1 MSQVSII
8 STKKFKDVVVTL
20 RFAKNDQSKNTERA
34 LLALMLSDRSSTY
47 NTKVKMNRK
56 LDNMFGATL
65 HSSVRDYGKAHIID
79 LSLGV
84 LNEKFVKANLLLDQ
98 LELLSELIYKP
109 LLSEEVFSEA
119 KQVLTDMLNRDSD
132 NLSSYT
138 TKQALKVAGAG
149 YPLEFNRI
157 GSLEVLEN
165 LTLADIKAEMESML
179 ASDVLNIIVV
189 GDVDKEETLKLIDN
203 YFTFKSKNLSF
214 ESSYLLRSSKV
225 KNEIEYKDTQQA
237 YLTIVYD
244 TNTLNVGKD
253 YWSLQMMSMIL
264 GQLPNSFLF
273 QEVREKRSLCYS
285 IRSNVRGYDGV
296 MTISAGVRSNSVD
309 EAIDLSIKQVDRIVN
324 GEFNDGLFDSAK
336 VMLIDSIYKTDDSN
350 RRMIDSEYRKII
362 LDEDYSTDDL
372 VEIIKDI
379 SRDDIVEVA
388 KRLNLNTIYKV
399 VRKDKDEENSQ

>member
-34 LLALMLSDRSSTY
+34 LLALMLSDRSQKY

-84 LNEKFVKANLLLDQ
+84 LNEKFVKADLFEDQ

-109 LLSEEVFSEA
+109 LLSVDVFSEA
-119 KQVLTDMLNRDSD
+119 KQVLADMLNRDSD
-132 NLSSYT
+132 NLSFYT

-157 GSLEVLEN
+157 GNLERLEN
-165 LTLADIKAEMESML
+165 ITLEDIKAEMEAML
-179 ASDVLNIIVV
+179 TSDVLNIIIV
-189 GDVDKEETLKLIDN
+189 GDVNKEETLKLVAKH
-203 YFTFKSKNLSF
+203 FKFNSKNKSF
-214 ESSYLLRSSKV
+214 ESSYLLNSLKV
-225 KNEIEYKDTQQA
+225 KNEIEYKDSQQA

-244 TNTLNVGKD
+244 TKTLNVGKD

-296 MTISAGVRSNSVD
+296 MTISAGVRSDSID
-309 EAIDLSIKQVDRIVN
+309 EAIDLSIKQVERLVN
-324 GEFNDGLFDSAK
+324 AEFSEGLFDSAK

-362 LDEDYSTDDL
+362 LNEDYSTDDL
-372 VEIIKDI
+372 IEIIKDI
-379 SRDDIVEVA
+379 SHKDIVDVA

-399 VRKDKDEENSQ
+399 VRKELDEENSQ